1 MDFYEIETLS
11 ENEIFEW
18 EFCLTERALGGAG
31 LNFKILSRYFN
42 FKSKDWYAVV
52 HGENFDNLL
61 LIQAKKPVVSESHQI
76 NPEEFK
82 SDFVSNL
89 VVNYE
94 FQTFNNE
101 DLVSW
106 GFKNPVYEFDSENNV
121 YFVDWS
127 ELPHDEEIKV
137 IDLHD
142 DYFFN
147 IHFSNSEDVKN
158 FFRFILKE
166 SYLFLNLKPSD
177 AEILASENIL
187 FEHLSQDAI
196 DCFFRFRVCKSQNS
210 IMIGYETVS
219 KNKLK
224 KFLHITDKIKIQIL

>member
-1 MDFYEIETLS
+1 MKKIKSLNTYVPYFNSIELKIP
-11 ENEIFEW
+11 IFS
-18 EFCLTERALGGAG
+18 
-31 LNFKILSRYFN
+31 KILYIDIEDSTI
-42 FKSKDWYAVV
+42 
-52 HGENFDNLL
+52 NL
-61 LIQAKKPVVSESHQI
+61 I
-76 NPEEFK
+76 
-82 SDFVSNL
+82 
-89 VVNYE
+89 
-94 FQTFNNE
+94 
-101 DLVSW
+101 
-106 GFKNPVYEFDSENNV
+106 YEFDSENNV